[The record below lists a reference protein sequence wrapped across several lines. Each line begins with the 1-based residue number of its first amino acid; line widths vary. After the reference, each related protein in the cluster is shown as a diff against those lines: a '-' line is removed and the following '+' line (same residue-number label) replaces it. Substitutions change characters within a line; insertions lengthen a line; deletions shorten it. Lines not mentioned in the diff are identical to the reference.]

1 MRIRFYALLAH
12 LSAYLAKDCALT
24 AQRFAD
30 RSKNCAGRC
39 CELAAMAVMNER
51 K

>member
-12 LSAYLAKDCALT
+12 LCAYLSKDCART

-39 CELAAMAVMNER
+39 CELAAEAVM
-51 K
+51 KGAK